1 MFWSNKTQRKSK
13 DEKISLKLENSN
25 EKRQKQMQHEN
36 ENEIRWSLRN
46 YQLKLFYSKPK
57 CHLFKTHTLPHSSQS
72 RSKQHSTKQLRCTLW
87 QPKLDFPCTINQLNN
102 PSDLRKRSRINW
114 YLQVAFKWSFCSLK
128 ITIAIQNRYCTHK
141 DKHFLWIYQSFPCH
155 VTKTHLSY

>member
-1 MFWSNKTQRKSK
+1 
-13 DEKISLKLENSN
+13 
-25 EKRQKQMQHEN
+25 MQHEN

-57 CHLFKTHTLPHSSQS
+57 CHLFKTHTPPHSSQS
-72 RSKQHSTKQLRCTLW
+72 HSKQHSTKQLRCTLW

-114 YLQVAFKWSFCSLK
+114 YPAGGFQVKLLQFEDYDCNSKQILHSQRQTFPLNLSVLSMSCHQDSSELL
-128 ITIAIQNRYCTHK
+128 IAH
-141 DKHFLWIYQSFPCH
+141 LPCI
-155 VTKTHLSY
+155 